1 MPRSSRTQ
9 SIRKQ
14 TKPYRL
20 SRRIVGLT
28 ILVDGVFL
36 VVVMAILAVLYFV
49 NTRSA
54 ENLNADLRANTTLAA
69 VNGQLADAR
78 DDVTGLAAD
87 LTVREFLAYIADG
100 GDPALPLPADADY
113 PMILRFYE
121 TIQTAEGFG
130 GLVPYDF
137 VFVASAADCSTG
149 TDGCYIGTGNAM
161 SDAEWSL
168 NERPWHD
175 AVTASETGFAITDPY
190 VDARSGEYVITVV
203 AEAHAGA
210 ETIGYVGID
219 ILLSSIPALMQNY
232 ESTLVLDEDNLILIY
247 ADHGDGEPAVIF
259 YSDAGRPAYE
269 MLSGVAIALQ
279 DEAYGFGT
287 AGLSAV
293 IESRSLE
300 RAAHLDVLGST
311 FIVSY
316 ADVADVDWYVAVL
329 VDSSGTLGIEF
340 TFLALIGLVMLILVL
355 ISLILSKRIGRSLSP
370 IDDILDS
377 IDEIKK
383 GKYDVK
389 LNVTEN
395 NELKHVADAINI
407 MSSEIGDQMDLVYKS
422 FLYDAMTGLK
432 NRRACHQ
439 EIEDQYLKGGEKTAF
454 CMIDLNNLKN
464 INVTKGLPVGDDLLR
479 AFADRLVEALGTKD
493 RVYSNGANE
502 FLFVLPKIRALES
515 VEATIL
521 KVFDRFRQPIDI
533 RNVKVD
539 IKCNIGVAVYPY
551 DGRKLDELVKKCDTA
566 LFKAKEQGNA
576 KFVFYNDQITREV
589 NYKAQINEQL
599 ADAVERDQLKLK
611 FQPLVDIHNE
621 IYGFEALARWKS
633 PTLGE
638 ISPQIFIANAEESHL
653 IIPIGTWILR
663 EACKAQVAF
672 AKQFGKDFVMSV
684 NVSPVQILQRDFVD
698 VLRKIVVE
706 SDIDPHFLVL
716 EITEGILI
724 DSTIYLEET
733 IDFIHEIGA
742 KIALDDFGTGY
753 ASLTYVRKLPFDNL
767 KIDKSFVDGI
777 FTSKKDHAIL
787 GSIVDL
793 VHNLNMKVIAEGVE
807 TRKQYEFLK
816 QITTDVFQGFLFSK
830 PLYYDDTVKFV
841 DQFYK
846 VAKAK
851 RIDVFGSR
859 DYMEEGAQ
867 S

>member
-1 MPRSSRTQ
+1 MPKTPKASKRNPSN
-9 SIRKQ
+9 
-14 TKPYRL
+14 KPYRL
-20 SRRIVGLT
+20 SRRIVSLT
-28 ILVDGVFL
+28 ILVDGIFL
-36 VVVMAILAVLYFV
+36 VLIMALMASLYYV
-49 NTRSA
+49 NIRSA
-54 ENLNADLRANTTLAA
+54 EQRNAALRADSAVQAVSRLVDGAA
-69 VNGQLADAR
+69 TDAL
-78 DDVTGLAAD
+78 GLAAD
-87 LTVREFLAYIADG
+87 PTVRDFLAYLYDG
-100 GDPALPLPADADY
+100 GDPAVPIPADPDY
-113 PMILRFYE
+113 AMILRFYE
-121 TIQTAEGFG
+121 TLQTAGAIG
-130 GLVPYDF
+130 GGGVYDF
-137 VFVASAADCSTG
+137 LFVASPAACSTG
-149 TDGCYIGTGNAM
+149 SDGCYVGTGSAV
-161 SDAEWSL
+161 SDADWKL
-168 NERPWHD
+168 TERPWYLAID
-175 AVTASETGFAITDPY
+175 ASATGIAISEPY
-190 VDARSGEYVITVV
+190 VDARTGEDVVTVV
-203 AEAHAGA
+203 AEAKAGA
-210 ETIGYVGID
+210 TTIGYVGID
-219 ILLSSIPALMQNY
+219 LLVSSIPGLLTVDSA
-232 ESTLVLDEDNLILIY
+232 DRILIY
-247 ADHGDGEPAVIF
+247 LEDDLGVATILYYSGSEGGDYAMQSGAAIAALDSAHGFGSAGIAAVV
-259 YSDAGRPAYE
+259 AGRTDGGDAY
-269 MLSGVAIALQ
+269 V
-279 DEAYGFGT
+279 
-287 AGLSAV
+287 
-293 IESRSLE
+293 
-300 RAAHLDVLGST
+300 DVLNGRFIRSYST
-311 FIVSY
+311 IEEVGWH
-316 ADVADVDWYVAVL
+316 VAALVDNSAGIGIEITFAVMVAFVLLVL
-329 VDSSGTLGIEF
+329 VI
-340 TFLALIGLVMLILVL
+340 
-355 ISLILSKRIGRSLSP
+355 ISTILSKRVGRSLSP

-377 IDEIKK
+377 IDEIKR
-383 GKYDVK
+383 GKFDVK
-389 LNVTEN
+389 VEVTEN
-395 NELKHVADAINI
+395 NELKHVADAINL
-407 MSSEIGDQMDLVYKS
+407 MSAEIGDQMDLVYKS

-432 NRRACHQ
+432 NRRACQQ
-439 EIEDQYLKGGEKTAF
+439 EIEDQYLKGSEKTAF

-479 AFADRLVEALGTKD
+479 AFADRLVEALGQKE
-493 RVYSNGANE
+493 RVYSNGGNE
-502 FLFVLPKIRALES
+502 FLFILPRIRALES
-515 VEATIL
+515 VEATIR
-521 KVFDRFRQPIDI
+521 KVFDRFRLPIDI

-566 LFKAKEQGNA
+566 LFKAKEQGDA

-599 ADAVERDQLKLK
+599 ADAVEKNQLRLK

-638 ISPQIFIANAEESHL
+638 ISPQVFIANAEESHL

-684 NVSPVQILQRDFVD
+684 NVSPVQILQKDFVE

-706 SDIDPHFLVL
+706 SDIDPHYLVL

-816 QITTDVFQGFLFSK
+816 QITTDIYQGFLFSK
-830 PLYYDDTVKFV
+830 PLSYDESTKFV

-859 DYMEEGAQ
+859 DYTKEGNEA
-867 S
+867 